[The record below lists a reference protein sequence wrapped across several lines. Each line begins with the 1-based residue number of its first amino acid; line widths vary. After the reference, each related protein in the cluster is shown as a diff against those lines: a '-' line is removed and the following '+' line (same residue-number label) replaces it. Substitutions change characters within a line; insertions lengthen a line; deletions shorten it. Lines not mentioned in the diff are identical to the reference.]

1 MNTSLFEFED
11 VLDQMNGEKSL
22 CFNISAINW
31 ILGVNGLECSHLM
44 DEFTD
49 SMILCLTYFISSLI
63 KDTAQLRDIR
73 ELSNKSG
80 GASASSSSKK
90 SSILNNSLL
99 YYVINERCTEVN
111 NQLKVDSIMCN
122 IIWRNN

>member
-11 VLDQMNGEKSL
+11 ILDQMNGEKSL
-22 CFNISAINW
+22 CFKRSAINW
-31 ILGVNGLECSHLM
+31 ILGINGLECSHHM

-111 NQLKVDSIMCN
+111 NQLKVDSIMSN